1 MAKSIIAG
9 EYILQ
14 IADNGH
20 VDVVRVFRNAYQTMK
35 DIAAENNFEVEE
47 KWNTQT
53 LGSKLV
59 KQFGD
64 GKTAK
69 FKDITINKMDSGKI
83 EIFQECKNTIDA
95 LRTIAKQMNYEY
107 DDNWNTQTFGAK
119 MAAYLEEH
127 KPEAD
132 NVLQTPNAKPA
143 AKEEAK
149 VAPEQPT
156 KHTYTIELAVR
167 GKGVQALELDEDEKD
182 DLLEEDLE
190 NAWFEW
196 AEEKDYDF
204 LVEGQYLTWGCD
216 RYRLTIKD
224 ENGNVVYNSTDVKEL
239 NDFTYDDDDN
249 EIEGWEFK
257 GLEDGFYLTHIQTLQ
272 GCFYSG
278 QFELDTPFDKDKLYL
293 VRDTVIND
301 ELMSDDVFPMD
312 KLYYQR
318 GEKPN
323 MEEDIIELD
332 SDLGEEEQYY
342 DTYLMEV
349 SDGDY
354 WHNLQE
360 ED

>member
-20 VDVVRVFRNAYQTMK
+20 VDVVRVFRNAYKTMT

-69 FKDITINKMDSGKI
+69 FKDITINKMESGKI
-83 EIFQECKNTIDA
+83 EIFQECKNTIEA
-95 LRTIAKQMNYEY
+95 LRTIAKQMNFEY

-127 KPEAD
+127 KAEAD
-132 NVLQTPNAKPA
+132 KLLQTPNAKPA
-143 AKEEAK
+143 AKEEANA
-149 VAPEQPT
+149 VHEQST
-156 KHTYTIELAVR
+156 KHTYKVELAVR
-167 GKGVQALELDEDEKD
+167 GKGVQMLELDEDEKD

-190 NAWFEW
+190 EAWFEW

-224 ENGNVVYNSTDVKEL
+224 ENGNVVYDSTDIKEL
-239 NDFTYDDDDN
+239 NDNTYDEDEN
-249 EIEGWEFK
+249 VIEGWEFE
-257 GLEDGFYLTHIQTLQ
+257 GLEDGFYLAHIQTLQ

-278 QFELDTPFDKDKLYL
+278 EFELDEPFDKDRLYL
-293 VRDTVIND
+293 VEDTVIND
-301 ELMSDDVFPMD
+301 ELIGDDVFPMD

-318 GEKPN
+318 GEKPS
-323 MEEDIIELD
+323 MDEDIIELD
-332 SDLGEEEQYY
+332 SDLGEVEQYY
-342 DTYLMEV
+342 ETYLMQV
-349 SDGDY
+349 DNGDN
-354 WHNLQE
+354 WTNLQE
-360 ED
+360 